1 MLKHSM
7 AGTAL
12 LAALAVSLP
21 ATAAD
26 DACAALQK
34 FKLKGGTI
42 DTVTAVAPPQTMDI
56 GFKGL
61 PPLPVTAA
69 YCRVEATL
77 KPTPAS
83 NIRIEVWLP
92 PAASWNGKF
101 VGAGNG
107 GFAGSLTSP
116 YLYMRPAVAQ
126 GYAVAGTDTGHTA
139 NQMGEPPSAA
149 WALNQPELIKDYGYR
164 ANHVTAAAA
173 KALVQAYYAK
183 APKRSYFQGCSDGGR
198 EALMEAQRFPDDYD
212 GIIAGAPAY
221 PWVKLVT
228 GFAWNTLAAQ
238 RSADAALS
246 PAKLSVLQDAVI
258 KQCDKLDGVDDKLLE
273 DPRQCKFDP
282 ASVQCPGNVDG
293 DECLT
298 AAQVETARRIYNGPK
313 NPRTGAQIYTGFPPG
328 AEAVQWTQWI
338 TSPTADQRAFATEF
352 FRNMVFNKPDWQLT
366 QLDFDRDLDKANAG
380 AGAWLNADN
389 PDLGAFVKRGGKL
402 ISYHGWADAAI
413 PPQSTIAYYE
423 AVQSK
428 LGAQT
433 TDSFMRLYMAP
444 GMAHCLGGP
453 GPSDFDALGA
463 LDQWVD
469 QQKAPTSLIAARYDS
484 DFAGLLG
491 LPKGD
496 PLRTRPLCPYPQT
509 AHYKGS
515 GSIDRA
521 DSFVCRLP

>member
-1 MLKHSM
+1 MLKQLM
-7 AGTAL
+7 GGAVLFG
-12 LAALAVSLP
+12 ALAVSLP
-21 ATAAD
+21 AAAA

-34 FKLKGGTI
+34 FKLKDGAI
-42 DTVTAVAPPQTMDI
+42 DKVTAVAPPDTMDI

-83 NIRIEVWLP
+83 HVRIEVWLP
-92 PAASWNGKF
+92 PADSWNGKF
-101 VGAGNG
+101 LGAGNG
-107 GFAGSLTSP
+107 GYAGSFTSP
-116 YLYMRPAVAQ
+116 YLYMRGAVAQ
-126 GYAVAGTDTGHTA
+126 GYAVAGTDTGHAA
-139 NQMGEPPSAA
+139 NAMGEPPSAA

-164 ANHVTAAAA
+164 ANHVTAAAG
-173 KALVQAYYAK
+173 KALVQAYYTK

-198 EALMEAQRFPDDYD
+198 EALMEAQRFPEDYD

-221 PWVKLVT
+221 PWVRLVT
-228 GFAWNTLAAQ
+228 GFAWNVLAVQ
-238 RSADAALS
+238 RAPDAGLP
-246 PAKLSVLQDAVI
+246 PAKLSVLQDAVTR
-258 KQCDKLDGVDDKLLE
+258 QCDKLDGVEDRQIE

-282 ASVQCPGNVDG
+282 ASVLCPNGTDG
-293 DECLT
+293 EECLT

-328 AEAVQWTQWI
+328 GEAVQWTQWI
-338 TSPTADQRAFATEF
+338 TSPSADQRAFATEF
-352 FRNMVFNKPDWQLT
+352 YRNMVFNKPDWELK
-366 QLDFDRDLDKANAG
+366 QLDFDRDVEKANAG

-389 PDLGAFVKRGGKL
+389 PDLSAFVKRGGKL

-413 PPQSTIAYYE
+413 PPQSTIEYYE
-423 AVQSK
+423 AVKAK
-428 LGAQT
+428 LGTET
-433 TDSFMRLYMAP
+433 TEGFMRLYMAP

-463 LDQWVD
+463 LDEWVD
-469 QQKAPTSLIAARYDS
+469 QKKAPASLIAARYES

-496 PLRTRPLCPYPQT
+496 PLRTRPLCPYPQV
-509 AHYKGS
+509 ARYKGT

-521 DSFVCRLP
+521 ENFSCRLP